1 MNRPFTLLCDIWH
14 VVVLCMEVITM
25 ATINKFM
32 IPIYGRLVLAGTWTV
47 DPDDTTRKQVPKR
60 YVDAVCEW
68 LAEYE
73 AKKGD

>member
-1 MNRPFTLLCDIWH
+1 
-14 VVVLCMEVITM
+14 M